1 MLSWEFPP
9 NLVGGLSRHVDN
21 LSRAL
26 VGRGVE
32 VDVLTTS
39 YPGAPPLEEIGG
51 VRVHRVPPYFSNAPD
66 FPSWVMHANFGF
78 LEEGARL
85 VGANGPADLVHAHDW
100 LVTYAARGLKH
111 LYQVPLVATIH
122 ATEHGRHN
130 GVHSPQQKYIN
141 DIEWWLTYEAWRVIS
156 CSGYMKDEIRRL
168 FGLPDDKVRVVPNG
182 VTLPVGSGK
191 GDRSIG
197 TSRPRSHF
205 AHPAEKIIFHVGRLV
220 PEKGTGLLLEALP
233 MILAVR
239 PEVKLVI
246 AGTGPWAEELRYR
259 ARAAGIEPKVY
270 LTGFLDDATISALY
284 RWAEVAVFPSYYE
297 PFGIVALEGMAA
309 GTPVVVSD
317 VGGLSEI
324 VKHDVDGLK
333 ALPGNAR
340 SLADQILRI
349 LGEPGLR
356 ERLARAALD
365 KIRRGYLWERV
376 AALTEKVYQEVLDE
390 RSRTTWAEP
399 KPVPAGVIPIGRYS
413 EAAAP
418 H

>member
-1 MLSWEFPP
+1 MRVLMLSWEFPP

-156 CSGYMKDEIRRL
+156 CSRYMKDEVRRL
-168 FGLPDDKVRVVPNG
+168 FGLPEDKVRVVPNG
-182 VTLPVGSGK
+182 VNLPVEPRKTDGV
-191 GDRSIG
+191 DG
-197 TSRPRSHF
+197 TAPRAVDPSKQAAGPRPRSRF

-220 PEKGTGLLLEALP
+220 PEKGAGLLLEALP
-233 MILAVR
+233 MILA
-239 PEVKLVI
+239 
-246 AGTGPWAEELRYR
+246 A
-259 ARAAGIEPKVY
+259 
-270 LTGFLDDATISALY
+270 
-284 RWAEVAVFPSYYE
+284 
-297 PFGIVALEGMAA
+297 
-309 GTPVVVSD
+309 
-317 VGGLSEI
+317 
-324 VKHDVDGLK
+324 
-333 ALPGNAR
+333 
-340 SLADQILRI
+340 
-349 LGEPGLR
+349 
-356 ERLARAALD
+356 
-365 KIRRGYLWERV
+365 
-376 AALTEKVYQEVLDE
+376 
-390 RSRTTWAEP
+390 
-399 KPVPAGVIPIGRYS
+399 
-413 EAAAP
+413 
-418 H
+418 